1 MVYELEQEGKAFI
14 FAPSQSVEVGTYS
27 MKEEQERALYDLG
40 MEDFNAQYEN
50 LKKFMKPAEA

>member
-1 MVYELEQEGKAFI
+1 
-14 FAPSQSVEVGTYS
+14 